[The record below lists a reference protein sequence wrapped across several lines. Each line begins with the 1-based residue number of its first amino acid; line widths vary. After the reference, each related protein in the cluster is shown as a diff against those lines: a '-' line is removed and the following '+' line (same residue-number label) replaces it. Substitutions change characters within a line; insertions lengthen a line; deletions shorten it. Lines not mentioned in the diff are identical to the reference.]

1 MIAIEKMHKEDKVEV
16 IRYLQKRGVFLVKGA
31 IEKVAKRLNVF
42 RYTLHNYLS
51 EIKPEKSIKI
61 I

>member
-1 MIAIEKMHKEDKVEV
+1 MAIEKMQKEDKVEV
-16 IRYLQKRGVFLVKGA
+16 IRYLQKRGVFLIKGA
-31 IEKVAKRLNVF
+31 IEKVAKRLNVS
-42 RYTLHNYLS
+42 RYTLYNYLS